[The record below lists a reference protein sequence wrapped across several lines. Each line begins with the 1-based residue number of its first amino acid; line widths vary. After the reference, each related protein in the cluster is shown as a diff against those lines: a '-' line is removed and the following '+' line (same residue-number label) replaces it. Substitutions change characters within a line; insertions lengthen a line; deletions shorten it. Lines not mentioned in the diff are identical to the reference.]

1 MGDFGGGGVVRV
13 DCLGVR
19 LLEGRDFILI
29 GNNGFVVV
37 ILCWGLDKY

>member
-1 MGDFGGGGVVRV
+1 MFFLKNGGVVRV

-19 LLEGRDFILI
+19 LLEGGDFILI